1 MARKRLISPEIWES
15 QSFGELT
22 ILAKILFIGMISQAD
37 DDGKGILSAQFLKSR
52 ILPYNKAIRIADVD
66 KALKEI
72 GHKTSTIYYEVYG
85 KKYYIFENWQKWQM
99 INCPTPSK
107 LPDPPEIV
115 WGKGGELRSEDLLTE
130 YSLNTHGI
138 LTERIEREERRE
150 KNKKEKETKRIEEEK
165 RRIEER
171 EEKKR
176 NALART
182 LTREEV
188 SLLKSNSITV
198 DLAEI
203 PTEVDLQVL
212 VEKVNSSSY
221 LKQWEFLSKYVN
233 HYEKIKNGYYDTYL
247 GANNSLQSS
256 FSGSQHNYTAE
267 QLKGAFMTFDE
278 DSNTTWGD

>member
-52 ILPYNKAIRIADVD
+52 ILPYDEVRVAEVD

-72 GHKTSTIYYEVYG
+72 GHKTSTRYYEVEG
-85 KKYYIFENWQKWQM
+85 KNYYIFENWKKWQM
-99 INCPTPSK
+99 INRPTPSK
-107 LPDPPEIV
+107 LPDPPEIT
-115 WGKGGELRSEDLLTE
+115 WGKGGELRSEDLLTDN
-130 YSLNTHGI
+130 SLNTHGI
-138 LTERIEREERRE
+138 LTDNSRLIER
-150 KNKKEKETKRIEEEK
+150 KGKEKKGKEEK
-165 RRIEER
+165 
-171 EEKKR
+171 

-198 DLAEI
+198 DISEI

-247 GANNSLQSS
+247 GAKNSLQGS
-256 FSGSQHNYTAE
+256 FSGNQHNYTAE
-267 QLKGAFMTFDE
+267 QLKGAFTAISEVD
-278 DSNTTWGD
+278 DIPWGD